1 MATYC
6 ADSDLVAIR
15 PNILSLGVSD
25 WETVREEAY
34 SFINRSIIARWYRE
48 AAKIMGYDPNVTAF
62 NPEQVKNNCLLRLE
76 AYKTLEL
83 AYLHLMKGGAEEDGF
98 ERQMEIFRVR
108 YNDEFML
115 LLDIGIDYD
124 WSGNDIVDDDEKY
137 IRAPRRL
144 KRA

>member
-6 ADSDLVAIR
+6 TDADMVKIR

-25 WETVREEAY
+25 WEDVRGEAY
-34 SFINRSIIARWYRE
+34 SMINRIITVRWYRE
-48 AAKIMGYDPNVTAF
+48 AAKIMGYDPNTTAF

-76 AYKTLEL
+76 TYKALEL
-83 AYLHLMKGGAEEDGF
+83 AYLHLMKGSQEEDGF
-98 ERQMEIFRVR
+98 ERQMEIFRKR
-108 YNDEFML
+108 YNDELKLIF
-115 LLDIGIDYD
+115 DIGVDYD